1 MPTGE
6 SLLSLE
12 VSIAFFGVAVLLALL
27 PGPDNLFVLM
37 HSVLHG
43 RRAGGWVV
51 LGLCTGLLVHTSLV
65 ACGVGAFFDTDTV
78 AFTGLKA
85 LGACYLLYLAKQ
97 AFYVSG
103 TVDAGEPELKLSSA
117 ALYLRGIVMNLTNPK
132 VLIFF
137 LAFLPQFTEPSE
149 GLLWMQLLYLGVL
162 FIFATVV
169 VFGMLV
175 ILAGTLGSRFMRS
188 TSVQKL
194 MNRVAGVVFIAL
206 AFRLALKN
214 G

>member
-1 MPTGE
+1 MVFLGT
-6 SLLSLE
+6 
-12 VSIAFFGVAVLLALL
+12 AVLLALL

-78 AFTGLKA
+78 AFTGLKT

-97 AFYVSG
+97 AFCGSG
-103 TVDAGEPELKLSSA
+103 TVEAGEPRLKLSSA
-117 ALYLRGIVMNLTNPK
+117 ALYLRGVVMNMTNPK

-149 GLLWMQLLYLGVL
+149 GLLWMQLLYLGAL
-162 FIFATVV
+162 FIFATV
-169 VFGMLV
+169 
-175 ILAGTLGSRFMRS
+175 LGFWCPSRFVWNVRNAFYGFSLSAEADESNCRS
-188 TSVQKL
+188 GIYCPST
-194 MNRVAGVVFIAL
+194 
-206 AFRLALKN
+206 
-214 G
+214 